1 MVTSHMTV
9 LQDLPEHRD
18 DIASFRNRMRG
29 AKQASETGMAG
40 VLAGITVVDL
50 SRLIAGPYSAMVLAD
65 LGARVIKV
73 EALTGEEGRHLGPP
87 FYGDSSVTYMSCNR
101 GKESLALDVRKPVG
115 RAILDR
121 LIARS
126 QVVVHNFRPDFAE
139 KYALTYDAVRAIHP
153 EIVYATVTAFGEC
166 GEYRLRP
173 AVDSVVQGMAGGF
186 YASGDEGDDPIRMG
200 LPLVD
205 VACGMCGAFGILA
218 AVMHWRQTGR
228 GQAVETALIDTMFN
242 FMAAKVAEHAVEH
255 REPARAVNLPIAA
268 PSRHFRAGD
277 GQWFSVSVIS
287 DGAFARFCDTIGR
300 PEWTTDPRYATNAG
314 RVAHRPEMAAEL
326 AAIFA
331 RQPAAHWVAAF
342 SDADIPSGPV
352 NTVSQ
357 AMADP
362 HLAARFVAHPELPG
376 LPLIPFPAHL
386 SQGMLSPDR
395 MAPPPRA
402 GQHSAAL
409 LHELG
414 CDAAEVQRLVRDG
427 VVRLADPPP

>member
-1 MVTSHMTV
+1 
-9 LQDLPEHRD
+9 
-18 DIASFRNRMRG
+18 
-29 AKQASETGMAG
+29 MAG
-40 VLAGITVVDL
+40 ILEGITVVDL
-50 SRLIAGPYSAMVLAD
+50 SRLVAGPYSTMALAD

-73 EALTGEEGRHLGPP
+73 EALAGEDGRHLGPP
-87 FYGDSSVTYMSCNR
+87 FYGESSVTFMSCNR
-101 GKESLALDVRKPVG
+101 GKESLALDLRKPAG
-115 RAILDR
+115 RDILDR
-121 LIARS
+121 LIRRS

-139 KYALTYDAVRAIHP
+139 KYALTYADVRALQP
-153 EIVYATVTAFGEC
+153 EVIYAAVTAFGEQ
-166 GEYRLRP
+166 GAYRLRP

-186 YASGDEGDDPIRMG
+186 YASGNEGDDPIRMG

-228 GQAVETALIDTMFN
+228 GQQVETVLVDTMFN
-242 FMAAKVAEHAVEH
+242 LMAAKVAEQAVEQ

-287 DGAFARFCDTIGR
+287 DGAFARFCDAVGR
-300 PEWTTDPRYATNAG
+300 PGWVTDPRYATNAG

-326 AAIFA
+326 MAIFA
-331 RQPAAHWVAAF
+331 TQAATHWLTAF
-342 SDADIPSGPV
+342 GDADIPSGPV

-362 HLAARFVAHPELPG
+362 HLAARFVVHAALPG

-386 SQGMLSPDR
+386 AQGMLSPER

-414 CDAAEVQRLVRDG
+414 CDAADVQRLVSDR
-427 VVRLADPPP
+427 VVRLEDPPR

>member
-1 MVTSHMTV
+1 
-9 LQDLPEHRD
+9 
-18 DIASFRNRMRG
+18 
-29 AKQASETGMAG
+29 MAG
-40 VLAGITVVDL
+40 VLDGITVVDL
-50 SRLIAGPYSAMVLAD
+50 SRLIAGPYAAMALAD

-73 EALTGEEGRHLGPP
+73 EALAGEDGRHLGPP

-101 GKESLALDVRKPVG
+101 GKESLALDVRKPAG

-139 KYALTYDAVRAIHP
+139 KYALTYDAVRATHP
-153 EIVYATVTAFGEC
+153 EIVYAAVTAFGEG

-218 AVMHWRQTGR
+218 AVMHWRQTSR

-242 FMAAKVAEHAVEH
+242 LMAAKVGEHAVEH
-255 REPARAVNLPIAA
+255 REPARAINLPIAA

-277 GQWFSVSVIS
+277 GRWFSVSVIS
-287 DGAFARFCDTIGR
+287 DGAFRRFCEAIDR
-300 PEWTTDPRYATNAG
+300 PAWVDDPRYATNAD
-314 RVAHRPEMAAEL
+314 RVARRPEMAVEL
-326 AAIFA
+326 QTIFA
-331 RQPAAHWVAAF
+331 TRPAVHWVDAF
-342 SDADIPSGPV
+342 ADADIPSGPV
-352 NTVSQ
+352 NTVSE

-362 HLAARFVAHPELPG
+362 ILAGRFVAHPALPG
-376 LPLIPFPAHL
+376 LPLIPFPSRL
-386 SQGMLSPDR
+386 SEGMLSPDA

-402 GQHSAAL
+402 GEHSESL
-409 LHELG
+409 LRELG
-414 CDAAEVQRLVRDG
+414 CDAAEVARLVSER
-427 VVRLADPPP
+427 VVRLADPHPTRTCS

>member
-1 MVTSHMTV
+1 
-9 LQDLPEHRD
+9 
-18 DIASFRNRMRG
+18 
-29 AKQASETGMAG
+29 MAG
-40 VLAGITVVDL
+40 ILEGITVVDL
-50 SRLIAGPYSAMVLAD
+50 SRLIAGPYSTMALAD

-73 EALTGEEGRHLGPP
+73 EALAGEDGRHLGPP
-87 FYGDSSVTYMSCNR
+87 FYGESSVTFMSCNR
-101 GKESLALDVRKPVG
+101 GKESLALDLRKPAG
-115 RAILDR
+115 RDILDR
-121 LIARS
+121 LIRRS

-139 KYALTYDAVRAIHP
+139 KYALTYDDVRALQP
-153 EIVYATVTAFGEC
+153 EVIYAAVTAFGEQ
-166 GEYRLRP
+166 GAYRLRP

-228 GQAVETALIDTMFN
+228 GQQVETVLVDTMFN
-242 FMAAKVAEHAVEH
+242 LMAAKVAEQAVEQ

-287 DGAFARFCDTIGR
+287 DGAFARFCDAIGR
-300 PEWTTDPRYATNAG
+300 REWVTDPRYATNAG

-326 AAIFA
+326 GPIFA
-331 RQPAAHWVAAF
+331 THPATHWLSAF
-342 SDADIPSGPV
+342 DDADIPCGPV

-362 HLAARFVAHPELPG
+362 HLAARFVAHPALPG

-386 SQGMLSPDR
+386 VRGMLSPEQ

-414 CDAAEVQRLVRDG
+414 CDAAEVQRLVRER
-427 VVRLADPPP
+427 VVRLADPAP

>member
-1 MVTSHMTV
+1 
-9 LQDLPEHRD
+9 
-18 DIASFRNRMRG
+18 
-29 AKQASETGMAG
+29 MAG
-40 VLAGITVVDL
+40 VLEGITVVDL
-50 SRLIAGPYSAMVLAD
+50 SRLIAGPYAAMALAD

-73 EALTGEEGRHLGPP
+73 EALAGEDGRHLGPP

-101 GKESLALDVRKPVG
+101 GKESLALDIRKPAG
-115 RAILDR
+115 RALLER
-121 LIARS
+121 LIQRS

-139 KYALTYDAVRAIHP
+139 QYALTYDAVRAFHP
-153 EIVYATVTAFGEC
+153 EVIYAAVTAFGEQ

-186 YASGDEGDDPIRMG
+186 YASGDEGDDPIRVG
-200 LPLVD
+200 LPVVD

-228 GQAVETALIDTMFN
+228 GQKVETVLIDTMFN
-242 FMAAKVAEHAVEH
+242 LMATKVAEHAVEQ
-255 REPARAVNLPIAA
+255 REPARAINLPIAA

-277 GQWFSVSVIS
+277 GRWFSVSVIS
-287 DGAFARFCDTIGR
+287 DGAFRRFCGAIGR
-300 PEWTTDPRYATNAG
+300 QAWVTDPRYATNAG

-326 AAIFA
+326 QAIFA
-331 RQPAAHWVAAF
+331 ARPAADWVAAF
-342 SDADIPSGPV
+342 SDADLPCGPV

-362 HLAARFVAHPELPG
+362 ILAGRFMAHPALPG
-376 LPLIPFPAHL
+376 LPLIPFPSHL
-386 SQGMLSPDR
+386 GEGMLSPEQ
-395 MAPPPRA
+395 MMPPPRA

-414 CDAAEVQRLVRDG
+414 CDVAEVARLVAGR
-427 VVRLADPPP
+427 VVRLAD

>member
-1 MVTSHMTV
+1 
-9 LQDLPEHRD
+9 
-18 DIASFRNRMRG
+18 
-29 AKQASETGMAG
+29 MAG
-40 VLAGITVVDL
+40 VLDGITVVDL
-50 SRLIAGPYSAMVLAD
+50 SRLIAGPYAAMALAD

-73 EALTGEEGRHLGPP
+73 EALAGEDGRHLGPP

-101 GKESLALDVRKPVG
+101 GKESLALDVRKPAG

-126 QVVVHNFRPDFAE
+126 QVVLHNFRPDFAE
-139 KYALTYDAVRAIHP
+139 KYALTYGAVRAIHP
-153 EIVYATVTAFGEC
+153 EIVYAAVTAFGER

-242 FMAAKVAEHAVEH
+242 LMAAKVAEQAVEH
-255 REPARAVNLPIAA
+255 REPARAINLPIAA

-277 GQWFSVSVIS
+277 GRWFSVSVIS
-287 DGAFARFCDTIGR
+287 DGAFRRFCEAIDR
-300 PEWTTDPRYATNAG
+300 PAWVEDPRYATNAD

-326 AAIFA
+326 HAIFA
-331 RQPAAHWVAAF
+331 TRPAAHWVAAF
-342 SDADIPSGPV
+342 AAADIPSGPV
-352 NTVSQ
+352 NTVSE

-362 HLAARFVAHPELPG
+362 ILAGRFVAHPALPG
-376 LPLIPFPAHL
+376 LPLIPFPSRLAE
-386 SQGMLSPDR
+386 GMLRPDA

-402 GQHSAAL
+402 GEHSAAL
-409 LHELG
+409 LRELG
-414 CDAAEVQRLVRDG
+414 CDAAEVARLVGER
-427 VVRLADPPP
+427 VVRLAEPHPPGNRP

>member
-1 MVTSHMTV
+1 
-9 LQDLPEHRD
+9 
-18 DIASFRNRMRG
+18 
-29 AKQASETGMAG
+29 MAG
-40 VLAGITVVDL
+40 VLDGITVVDL
-50 SRLIAGPYSAMVLAD
+50 SRLVAGPYSTMALAD

-73 EALTGEEGRHLGPP
+73 EALAGEDGRHLGPP
-87 FYGDSSVTYMSCNR
+87 FYGESSVTFMSCNR
-101 GKESLALDVRKPVG
+101 GKESLALDLRKPAG
-115 RAILDR
+115 RDILNR
-121 LIARS
+121 LIQRS

-139 KYALTYDAVRAIHP
+139 KYALTYDDVRALQP
-153 EIVYATVTAFGEC
+153 EVIYAAVTAFGEQ
-166 GEYRLRP
+166 GAYRLRP

-186 YASGDEGDDPIRMG
+186 YASGNEGDDPIRMG
-200 LPLVD
+200 IPLVD

-218 AVMHWRQTGR
+218 AVMRWRQTGR
-228 GQAVETALIDTMFN
+228 GQPVETVLVDTMFN
-242 FMAAKVAEHAVEH
+242 LMAAKVAEHAVEQ

-287 DGAFARFCDTIGR
+287 DGAFARFCDAIGR
-300 PEWTTDPRYATNAG
+300 REWVTDPRYASNAG

-326 AAIFA
+326 GAIFA
-331 RQPAAHWVAAF
+331 TQPATHWLSAF
-342 SDADIPSGPV
+342 DGADIPCGPV

-386 SQGMLSPDR
+386 GHGMLSPEQ

-414 CDAAEVQRLVRDG
+414 CDAAEVQRLVRER
-427 VVRLADPPP
+427 VVRLAEPTP

>member
-1 MVTSHMTV
+1 
-9 LQDLPEHRD
+9 
-18 DIASFRNRMRG
+18 
-29 AKQASETGMAG
+29 MAG
-40 VLAGITVVDL
+40 ILEGITVVDL
-50 SRLIAGPYSAMVLAD
+50 SRLIAGLYSTMALAD

-73 EALTGEEGRHLGPP
+73 EALAGEDGRHLGPP
-87 FYGDSSVTYMSCNR
+87 FYGESSVTFMSCNR
-101 GKESLALDVRKPVG
+101 GKESLALDLRKPDG
-115 RAILDR
+115 RDILDR
-121 LIARS
+121 LIKRS

-139 KYALTYDAVRAIHP
+139 RHALTYDDVRALQP
-153 EIVYATVTAFGEC
+153 EVIYAAVTAFGEQAA
-166 GEYRLRP
+166 YRLRP

-186 YASGDEGDDPIRMG
+186 YASGNEGDDPIRMG
-200 LPLVD
+200 IPLVD

-218 AVMHWRQTGR
+218 ALMHWRQTGR
-228 GQAVETALIDTMFN
+228 GQQVETVLVDAMFN
-242 FMAAKVAEHAVEH
+242 LMAAKVAEQAVEQ

-287 DGAFARFCDTIGR
+287 DGAFARFCDAIGR
-300 PEWTTDPRYATNAG
+300 RHWVTDPRYASNAG

-326 AAIFA
+326 GAIFA
-331 RQPAAHWVAAF
+331 TQPATHWLSAF
-342 SDADIPSGPV
+342 ADADIPSGPV

-362 HLAARFVAHPELPG
+362 HLAARFVAHPALPG

-386 SQGMLSPDR
+386 SRGMLSPDQ

-402 GQHSAAL
+402 GQHTAAL

-414 CDAAEVQRLVRDG
+414 CDAAEVQRLVRER
-427 VVRLADPPP
+427 VVRLDRPTA

>member
-1 MVTSHMTV
+1 
-9 LQDLPEHRD
+9 
-18 DIASFRNRMRG
+18 
-29 AKQASETGMAG
+29 MAG
-40 VLAGITVVDL
+40 VLEGITVVDL
-50 SRLIAGPYSAMVLAD
+50 SRLIAGPYSTMALAD

-73 EALTGEEGRHLGPP
+73 EALAGEDGRHLGPP
-87 FYGDSSVTYMSCNR
+87 FYGESSVTFMSCNR
-101 GKESLALDVRKPVG
+101 GKESLALDLRKPAG
-115 RAILDR
+115 RDILDR
-121 LIARS
+121 LIKRS

-139 KYALTYDAVRAIHP
+139 KYALTYDDVRALQP
-153 EIVYATVTAFGEC
+153 EVIYAAVTAFGEQ
-166 GEYRLRP
+166 GAYRLRP

-186 YASGDEGDDPIRMG
+186 YASGNEGDDPIRMG
-200 LPLVD
+200 IPLVD
-205 VACGMCGAFGILA
+205 VACGMCGAFGVLA

-228 GQAVETALIDTMFN
+228 GQQVETVLVDTMFN
-242 FMAAKVAEHAVEH
+242 LMASKVGEHAVEQ

-268 PSRHFRAGD
+268 PSRHFSAGD

-287 DGAFARFCDTIGR
+287 DGAFARFCDAIGR
-300 PEWTTDPRYATNAG
+300 REWVADPRYASNAG

-326 AAIFA
+326 GAIFA
-331 RQPAAHWVAAF
+331 TQPAAHWLSAF
-342 SDADIPSGPV
+342 AEADIPSGPV

-362 HLAARFVAHPELPG
+362 QLAARFVAHPELPG

-386 SQGMLSPDR
+386 GQGMLSPEQ

-414 CDAAEVQRLVRDG
+414 CDAAEVQRLVRER
-427 VVRLADPPP
+427 VVRLAEPTP

>member
-1 MVTSHMTV
+1 MEGI
-9 LQDLPEHRD
+9 LE
-18 DIASFRNRMRG
+18 
-29 AKQASETGMAG
+29 
-40 VLAGITVVDL
+40 GITVVDL
-50 SRLIAGPYSAMVLAD
+50 SRLIAGPYSTMALAD

-73 EALTGEEGRHLGPP
+73 EARAGEDGRHLGPP
-87 FYGDSSVTYMSCNR
+87 FYGESSVTFMSCNR
-101 GKESLALDVRKPVG
+101 GKESLALDLRKPDG
-115 RAILDR
+115 RDILDR
-121 LIARS
+121 LIKRS

-139 KYALTYDAVRAIHP
+139 RHALTYDDVRALQP
-153 EIVYATVTAFGEC
+153 EVIYAAVTAFGEQAA
-166 GEYRLRP
+166 YRLRP

-186 YASGDEGDDPIRMG
+186 YASGNEGDDPIRMG
-200 LPLVD
+200 IPLVD

-218 AVMHWRQTGR
+218 ALMHWRQTGR
-228 GQAVETALIDTMFN
+228 GQQVETVLVDAMFN
-242 FMAAKVAEHAVEH
+242 LMAAKVAEQAVEQ

-287 DGAFARFCDTIGR
+287 DGAFARFCDAIGR
-300 PEWTTDPRYATNAG
+300 RHWVTDPRYASNAG

-326 AAIFA
+326 GAIFA
-331 RQPAAHWVAAF
+331 TQPATHWLSAF
-342 SDADIPSGPV
+342 ADADIPSGPV

-362 HLAARFVAHPELPG
+362 HLAARFVAHPALPG

-386 SQGMLSPDR
+386 SRGMLSPDQ

-402 GQHSAAL
+402 GQHTAAL

-414 CDAAEVQRLVRDG
+414 CDAAEVQRLVRER
-427 VVRLADPPP
+427 VVRLDRPTA

>member
-1 MVTSHMTV
+1 MAGT
-9 LQDLPEHRD
+9 
-18 DIASFRNRMRG
+18 
-29 AKQASETGMAG
+29 AG
-40 VLAGITVVDL
+40 VLEGITVVDL
-50 SRLIAGPYSAMVLAD
+50 SRLIAGPYSTMVLAD

-73 EALTGEEGRHLGPP
+73 EALAGEDGRHLGPP
-87 FYGDSSVTYMSCNR
+87 FYGESSVTFMSCNR
-101 GKESLALDVRKPVG
+101 GKESLALDVRKPAG
-115 RAILDR
+115 RAIVER
-121 LIARS
+121 LIRRS

-139 KYALTYDAVRAIHP
+139 QYALTYDDVRALQP
-153 EIVYATVTAFGEC
+153 EVIYAAVTAFGER
-166 GEYRLRP
+166 GAYRLRP

-218 AVMHWRQTGR
+218 AVLHWRQTGR
-228 GQAVETALIDTMFN
+228 GQCVETVLVDTMFN
-242 FMAAKVAEHAVEH
+242 LMAAKVAEHAVEQ
-255 REPARAVNLPIAA
+255 REPARAINLPIAA

-287 DGAFARFCDTIGR
+287 DGAFARFCNTIGR
-300 PEWTTDPRYATNAG
+300 PEWVTDPRYARNAD

-331 RQPAAHWVAAF
+331 TQPAAHWVAAF

-352 NTVSQ
+352 NTVAQ

-362 HLAARFVAHPELPG
+362 HLAARFVAHPGLPG
-376 LPLIPFPAHL
+376 LPLVPFPAHL
-386 SQGMLSPDR
+386 AEGMLRPDR

-414 CDAAEVQRLVRDG
+414 CDAAEVQRLVRER
-427 VVRLADPPP
+427 VVRLADPQP

>member
-1 MVTSHMTV
+1 MV
-9 LQDLPEHRD
+9 
-18 DIASFRNRMRG
+18 G
-29 AKQASETGMAG
+29 KG
-40 VLAGITVVDL
+40 VLDGITVVDL
-50 SRLIAGPYSAMVLAD
+50 SRLIAGPYAAMALAD

-73 EALTGEEGRHLGPP
+73 EALAGEDGRHLGPP

-101 GKESLALDVRKPVG
+101 GKESLALDVRKPAG
-115 RAILDR
+115 RSLLER
-121 LIARS
+121 LIQRAH
-126 QVVVHNFRPDFAE
+126 VVVHNFRPDFAE
-139 KYALTYDAVRAIHP
+139 QYALTYEAVRGFHP
-153 EIVYATVTAFGEC
+153 EVIYAAVTAFGAQ

-186 YASGDEGDDPIRMG
+186 YASGDDGDDPIRVG
-200 LPLVD
+200 LPVVD
-205 VACGMCGAFGILA
+205 VASGMCGAFGILA

-228 GQAVETALIDTMFN
+228 GQQVETVLIDTMFN
-242 FMAAKVAEHAVEH
+242 LMATKVAEHAVEQ

-277 GQWFSVSVIS
+277 GRWFSVSVIS
-287 DGAFARFCDTIGR
+287 DAAFRRFCEAIGR
-300 PEWTTDPRYATNAG
+300 EAWLTDSRYASNAG

-326 AAIFA
+326 HAIFA
-331 RQPAAHWVAAF
+331 TRPAADWVDLF

-362 HLAARFVAHPELPG
+362 ILAGRFVAHPALPG
-376 LPLIPFPAHL
+376 LPLMPLPSHL
-386 SQGMLSPDR
+386 EEGMLSLER
-395 MAPPPRA
+395 IAPPPRV

-414 CDAAEVQRLVRDG
+414 CDAQEVARLVAGR
-427 VVRLADPPP
+427 VVRLGD

>member
-1 MVTSHMTV
+1 
-9 LQDLPEHRD
+9 
-18 DIASFRNRMRG
+18 
-29 AKQASETGMAG
+29 MAG
-40 VLAGITVVDL
+40 VLDGITVVDL
-50 SRLIAGPYSAMVLAD
+50 SRLIAGPYAAMALAD

-73 EALTGEEGRHLGPP
+73 EALAGEDGRHLGPP

-101 GKESLALDVRKPVG
+101 GKESLAIDVRKPAG

-139 KYALTYDAVRAIHP
+139 KYALTYDAVRATHP
-153 EIVYATVTAFGEC
+153 EIVYAAVTAFGER
-166 GEYRLRP
+166 GAYRLRP

-242 FMAAKVAEHAVEH
+242 LMAAKVGELAVEH
-255 REPARAVNLPIAA
+255 REPARAINLPIAA

-277 GQWFSVSVIS
+277 GRWFSVSVIS
-287 DGAFARFCDTIGR
+287 DGAFRRFCEAIDR
-300 PEWTTDPRYATNAG
+300 PAWVDDPRYATNAD
-314 RVAHRPEMAAEL
+314 RVARRPEMAVEL
-326 AAIFA
+326 QTIFA
-331 RQPAAHWVAAF
+331 TRPAAHWVDVFAAV
-342 SDADIPSGPV
+342 DIPSGPV
-352 NTVSQ
+352 NTVSE

-362 HLAARFVAHPELPG
+362 ILAGRFVTHPALPG
-376 LPLIPFPAHL
+376 LPLIPFPSRL
-386 SQGMLSPDR
+386 SEGMLSPDA

-402 GQHSAAL
+402 GEHSEAL
-409 LHELG
+409 LRELG
-414 CDAAEVQRLVRDG
+414 CDAAEVARLVSER
-427 VVRLADPPP
+427 VVRLADPHPTRTCS

>member
-1 MVTSHMTV
+1 M
-9 LQDLPEHRD
+9 
-18 DIASFRNRMRG
+18 ASIL
-29 AKQASETGMAG
+29 E
-40 VLAGITVVDL
+40 GITVVDL
-50 SRLIAGPYSAMVLAD
+50 SRLVAGPYSTMALAD

-73 EALTGEEGRHLGPP
+73 EALAGEDGRHLGPP
-87 FYGDSSVTYMSCNR
+87 FYGESSVTFMSCNR
-101 GKESLALDVRKPVG
+101 GKESLALDLRKPAG
-115 RAILDR
+115 RDILDR
-121 LIARS
+121 LIRRS

-139 KYALTYDAVRAIHP
+139 KYALTYDDVRALQP
-153 EIVYATVTAFGEC
+153 EVIYAAVTAFGEQ
-166 GEYRLRP
+166 GAYRLRP

-186 YASGDEGDDPIRMG
+186 YASGNEGDDPIRMG
-200 LPLVD
+200 IPLVD

-228 GQAVETALIDTMFN
+228 GQQVETVLVDTMFN
-242 FMAAKVAEHAVEH
+242 LMAAKVAEHAVEQ

-287 DGAFARFCDTIGR
+287 DGAFARFCDAIGR
-300 PEWTTDPRYATNAG
+300 LDWVTDPRYATNAG

-326 AAIFA
+326 GAIFA
-331 RQPAAHWVAAF
+331 TQPATHWLSAF
-342 SDADIPSGPV
+342 ADADIPSGPV

-357 AMADP
+357 AMADQN
-362 HLAARFVAHPELPG
+362 LAARFVAHPALPG

-386 SQGMLSPDR
+386 ARGMLSPDR

-414 CDAAEVQRLVRDG
+414 CDAAEVQRLVRER
-427 VVRLADPPP
+427 VVRLDQPIA

>member
-1 MVTSHMTV
+1 
-9 LQDLPEHRD
+9 
-18 DIASFRNRMRG
+18 
-29 AKQASETGMAG
+29 MAG
-40 VLAGITVVDL
+40 ILEGITVIDL
-50 SRLIAGPYSAMVLAD
+50 SRLIAGPFSAMALAD

-73 EALTGEEGRHLGPP
+73 EALAGEDGRHLGPP
-87 FYGDSSVTYMSCNR
+87 FYGESSATFMTCNR
-101 GKESLALDVRKPVG
+101 GKESLALDLRHPAG
-115 RAILDR
+115 RAILER
-121 LIARS
+121 LIRRA

-139 KYALTYDAVRAIHP
+139 RHALTYENVRALQP
-153 EIVYATVTAFGEC
+153 EVIYAAVTAFGAE

-186 YASGDEGDDPIRMG
+186 YASGEEGDDPIRMG

-205 VACGMCGAFGILA
+205 MACGMCGAFGILA

-228 GQAVETALIDTMFN
+228 GQQVETVLVDTMFN
-242 FMAAKVAEHAVEH
+242 LMAAKVAEHAIEQ
-255 REPARAVNLPIAA
+255 REPARAINLPIAA
-268 PSRHFRAGD
+268 PSRHFCAGD

-287 DGAFARFCDTIGR
+287 DAAFGRFCDVVGR
-300 PEWTTDPRYATNAG
+300 PEWVSNPRYATNAG
-314 RVAHRPEMAAEL
+314 RVAHRPQMAAEL
-326 AAIFA
+326 RAIFA
-331 RQPAAHWVAAF
+331 TQSAAHWVAAF

-362 HLAARFVAHPELPG
+362 HLAARFVAHPQLPG

-386 SQGMLSPDR
+386 AEGMLSPER
-395 MAPPPRA
+395 MPPPPRT

-414 CDAAEVQRLVRDG
+414 CDAQEVQRLAQDR
-427 VVRLADPPP
+427 VVRLADPAP

>member
-1 MVTSHMTV
+1 
-9 LQDLPEHRD
+9 
-18 DIASFRNRMRG
+18 
-29 AKQASETGMAG
+29 MAG
-40 VLAGITVVDL
+40 ILEGITVIDL
-50 SRLIAGPYSAMVLAD
+50 SRLVAGPYSTMALAD

-73 EALTGEEGRHLGPP
+73 EALAGEDGRHLGPP
-87 FYGDSSVTYMSCNR
+87 FYGESSVTFMSCNR
-101 GKESLALDVRKPVG
+101 GKESLALDLRKPG
-115 RAILDR
+115 SREILDR
-121 LIARS
+121 LIRRS

-139 KYALTYDAVRAIHP
+139 KYALTYDDVRALQP
-153 EIVYATVTAFGEC
+153 EVIYAAVTAFGEQ
-166 GEYRLRP
+166 GAYRLRP

-186 YASGDEGDDPIRMG
+186 YASGNEGDDPIRMG
-200 LPLVD
+200 IPLVD

-228 GQAVETALIDTMFN
+228 GQQVETVLVDTMFN
-242 FMAAKVAEHAVEH
+242 LMAAKVAEQAVEQ

-287 DGAFARFCDTIGR
+287 DGAFARFCDAIGR
-300 PEWTTDPRYATNAG
+300 PTWVTDPRYATNAS

-326 AAIFA
+326 GAIFA
-331 RQPAAHWVAAF
+331 TQPATHWLSAF
-342 SDADIPSGPV
+342 ADADIPGGPV

-362 HLAARFVAHPELPG
+362 ILAARFVAHPALPG
-376 LPLIPFPAHL
+376 LPQIPFPAHL

-414 CDAAEVQRLVRDG
+414 CDAAEVQRLVRER
-427 VVRLADPPP
+427 VVRLDRPTA

>member
-1 MVTSHMTV
+1 MTGI
-9 LQDLPEHRD
+9 LE
-18 DIASFRNRMRG
+18 
-29 AKQASETGMAG
+29 
-40 VLAGITVVDL
+40 GITVIDL
-50 SRLIAGPYSAMVLAD
+50 SRLIAGPYSAMALAD

-73 EALTGEEGRHLGPP
+73 EALAGEDGRHLGPP
-87 FYGDSSVTYMSCNR
+87 FYGESSVTFMSCNR
-101 GKESLALDVRKPVG
+101 GKESLALDLRKPAG
-115 RAILDR
+115 RDILDR
-121 LIARS
+121 LIKRS

-139 KYALTYDAVRAIHP
+139 KYALTYDAVRALQP
-153 EIVYATVTAFGEC
+153 EVIYAAVTAFGEQ

-186 YASGDEGDDPIRMG
+186 YASGNEGDDPIRMG
-200 LPLVD
+200 IPLVD

-228 GQAVETALIDTMFN
+228 GQQVETVLVDTMFN
-242 FMAAKVAEHAVEH
+242 LMAAKVAEQAVEQ

-268 PSRHFRAGD
+268 PSRHFCAGD
-277 GQWFSVSVIS
+277 GKWFSVSVIS
-287 DGAFARFCDTIGR
+287 DGAFARFCDVIGR
-300 PEWTTDPRYATNAG
+300 RDWVTDPRYASNAG

-326 AAIFA
+326 GPIFA
-331 RQPAAHWVAAF
+331 TQPATHWLSAF
-342 SDADIPSGPV
+342 ADADIPSGPV

-362 HLAARFVAHPELPG
+362 HLAARFVAHPALPG

-386 SQGMLSPDR
+386 AQGMLSPDQ
-395 MAPPPRA
+395 MAPPPRT

-414 CDAAEVQRLVRDG
+414 CDAAEVQRLVRERA
-427 VVRLADPPP
+427 VRLADPAP